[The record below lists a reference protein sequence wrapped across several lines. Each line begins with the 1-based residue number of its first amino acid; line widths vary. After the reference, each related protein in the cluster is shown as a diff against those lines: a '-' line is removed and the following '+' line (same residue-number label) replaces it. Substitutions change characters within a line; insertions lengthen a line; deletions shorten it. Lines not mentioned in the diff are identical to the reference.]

1 MKTLR
6 FLYCLLALVLCTV
19 FVACD
24 EDLFQGD
31 GENMEGTMTPDI
43 VPQKF
48 NVSGKVEKGPFVSG
62 STISIQPMDAKMQ
75 ALGKVYTSTIQDHL
89 GNFSFG
95 TNLYESPYAE
105 LSANGY
111 FFNEVTGSLSLGT
124 LYLRAVVDLSKS
136 ETVNVNIITHIK
148 YQRVLNLIAQ
158 GKTFAEANS
167 QAQRELLAAFGLQKY
182 ADKDASLYSIIEGT
196 DESAALIAI
205 SSLILIDRTEAA
217 VTEYLARLCRE
228 FGEEGVFSAET
239 KALITADRK
248 KIVEKLS
255 TIRGNI
261 KDRYDELG
269 IEVEVRDLSLFFD
282 WDDDGTAGNERLKE
296 GESIALSVKRLEI
309 PYSGGSYTVK
319 IESPIPVYL
328 EPHSWGDSVVYPET
342 TYPTYEGLFKDFYK
356 VSDAKDDPIR
366 MEKSITGNELHVE
379 VSSLESYRSKEES
392 VVLYDCM
399 GGVLDTLF
407 IIQEANPNI
416 APPQFLGLGQTALAM
431 VGAAM
436 VDFAKAASNFNLL
449 EQYYQYNKNFGFVG
463 KHISPQN
470 NTIHT
475 AWSSF
480 YSANNRIAQMRDYD
494 EKSRNAYGAEFDVF
508 TSMLY
513 YYMVVGWGDVPYILK
528 PIINNSGDMYASR
541 TDQDVILDDMTRRL
555 TAAIEVLEE
564 KEYESLNIKD
574 MNELFL
580 VSKDVARILL
590 ANIHMYRGKY
600 AEAQALLHDVIE
612 AGFYALDGS
621 KYSDPNIFESPE
633 FSIEPGEELPEPAF
647 DRNSSE
653 LIFVLDASSGTR
665 TTRSV
670 SISIANPMLV
680 PLMTYTD
687 VMLSYAECLYRQGNA
702 SDAERYLQE
711 VVKAKN
717 ITVSDDVLNGIMD
730 ARQQL
735 LVCCN
740 SNLAFYKR
748 NGIAV
753 EELKIESHQLLLP
766 IPLQELY
773 KNYNLTQNPGYE

>member
-1 MKTLR
+1 MRTLR

-24 EDLFQGD
+24 EDFFQGD
-31 GENMEGTMTPDI
+31 GESMEGTMTPD
-43 VPQKF
+43 VSPQTYR
-48 NVSGKVEKGPFVSG
+48 VSGKVEKGPFVSG

-261 KDRYDELG
+261 KERYDELG

-296 GESIALSVKRLEI
+296 GESISLSAKRLEV

-328 EPHSWGDSVVYPET
+328 EPHSWGYIDVYPTERPA
-342 TYPTYEGLFKDFYK
+342 YDSLFKDFYK
-356 VSDAKDDPIR
+356 VSDAKDEAIR

-379 VSSLESYRSKEES
+379 VSALESYRSKEES

-416 APPQFLGLGQTALAM
+416 APPQFLGLGQTAFAM
-431 VGAAM
+431 VGTAM
-436 VDFAKAASNFNLL
+436 VYFAEAASNLNVL

-475 AWSSF
+475 VWSSF
-480 YSANNRIAQMRDYD
+480 YSANNQIAQMRDYD
-494 EKSRNAYGAEFDVF
+494 MRSRNAYGAEFDVF

-600 AEAQALLHDVIE
+600 AEAQTLLHDVIE

-621 KYSDPNIFESPE
+621 KYSDPNIFVPDTG
-633 FSIEPGEELPEPAF
+633 IELSDEQPAF

-653 LIFVLDASSGTR
+653 LIFVLNASSGTR

-670 SISIANPMLV
+670 SVSIANPMLV

-687 VMLSYAECLYRQGNA
+687 VMLSYAECLYRQGYA

-711 VVKAKN
+711 VVEAKN

-730 ARQQL
+730 ARHQL